1 VGYAGNAI
9 RFDFA
14 DRRAAQQAYETL
26 EELGYEPRLQ
36 EVGERTTVYVKV
48 ERNDIT
54 SALEIAQCFGG
65 SYVDES
71 RFREVDAYSEAY
83 QMEAAEEIDI
93 PAHLV
98 NEDLTEDYMQGD
110 AFSADVRI

>member
-1 VGYAGNAI
+1 MGNAI

-14 DRRAAQQAYETL
+14 DRWSAYQAFDIL
-26 EELGYEPRLQ
+26 EELGYEPFVR
-36 EVGERTTVYVKV
+36 EEGERTSVFVRV

-54 SALEIAQCFGG
+54 SALEIAQSFGG
-65 SYVDES
+65 NYVDES
-71 RFREVDAYSEAY
+71 RFREHSIFEQAYR
-83 QMEAAEEIDI
+83 MEAAEEIDI

-98 NEDLTEDYMQGD
+98 NEDLSEDYMRGD